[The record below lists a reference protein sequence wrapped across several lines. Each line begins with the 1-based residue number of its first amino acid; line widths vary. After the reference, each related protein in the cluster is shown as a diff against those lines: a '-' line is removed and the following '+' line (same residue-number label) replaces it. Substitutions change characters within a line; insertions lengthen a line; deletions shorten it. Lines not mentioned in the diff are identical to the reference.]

1 MTGSQAERVKK
12 KICEIFQSC
21 GLKITVETNSKI
33 TDFLDVTFN
42 LKSEKY
48 YPFRKPNNDPLYI
61 SALSNHPKNIIIP
74 NMIGKCISE
83 IPCNN
88 VSLRKRKGI
97 IIKL

>member
-61 SALSNHPKNIIIP
+61 NALSNHPKNIIVS